1 MPKGTG
7 GFLKPEEVLK
17 ELNIKKGMTIADFGC
32 GAGYFTI
39 PMAELV
45 DETGKVYA
53 FDILKTALESVR
65 STAKARGLL
74 NIQTIWSDLE
84 ILRSSKLEDS
94 SVDLVLLA
102 NILFQSS
109 KKDSIIKEATRILKK
124 GGKMVV
130 IEWKKNQPMGPPE
143 KLIVDENLIRE
154 MIEKEGLK
162 FDKQFPA
169 GERHWGMVFIK

>member
-7 GFLKPEEVLK
+7 GFLKPEETIK
-17 ELNIKKGMTIADFGC
+17 ELSIKQGMRIADFGC

-39 PMAELV
+39 PLAEMV
-45 DETGKVYA
+45 GQKGKVYA

-65 STAKARGLL
+65 SRAKSAGLL
-74 NIQTIWSDLE
+74 NIETVWSNLE
-84 ILRSSKLEDS
+84 TLNASKLKNES
-94 SVDLVLLA
+94 IDLVLLA

-109 KKDSIIKEATRILKK
+109 KKADIIKEATRILKK

-130 IEWKKNQPMGPPE
+130 IEWKENQPMGPPE
-143 KLIVDENLIRE
+143 KLIVDKNLIRE